1 MIGVAH
7 PALRRT
13 EIGLLLG
20 AAVVLLWGMVVLG
33 LAQFGHVASSSV
45 LLMGVAL
52 ALFLAVDLLLAWRL
66 PRADQVLLPL
76 AAVLSGMGLIMIRRL
91 SPAYSQRQLAGI
103 GVGLVLLLIAA
114 LAFRDYRLFK
124 RYKYT
129 LVAFGF
135 ALILGT
141 KFLGVDPYGEGYKR
155 WFGYHGFY
163 YQPVE
168 LLKVLLVIFFAAYLD
183 EKQEVLASTY
193 LRLGRLRLPPLQYV
207 GPLFGTWLLA
217 LGLLLFQ
224 NDLGSALL
232 FFGIFLAMVYIASPR
247 LIYTLM
253 GLALVVVGAV
263 VAYHFNSHVRARIIT
278 WINPWPYV
286 DKNVPGTYTNSW
298 QLVQALI
305 GMASG
310 GIPGAGLG
318 QGQPKWIPVSRTDF
332 IFSAFGEE
340 LGLFGSMFLLTCY
353 LIITY
358 RGLRI
363 AVLARDMFD
372 KLLAAGLTSAV
383 VVQALVIIGSNIRLI
398 PIAGVPLP
406 FVSYGPS
413 SLLSNFLIVG
423 MLLRISA
430 NNAREP

>member
-363 AVLARDMFD
+363 AVLARDTFD